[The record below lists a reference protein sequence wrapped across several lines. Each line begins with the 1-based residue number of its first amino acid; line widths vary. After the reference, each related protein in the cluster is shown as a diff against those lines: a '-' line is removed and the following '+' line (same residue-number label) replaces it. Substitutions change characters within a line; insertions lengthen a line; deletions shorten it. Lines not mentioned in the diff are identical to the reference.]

1 MVTDP
6 SVYHWTIADQTSPPH
21 KIFDRHATL
30 SSAQI
35 INYRVT
41 LDEKWLV
48 LIGISGNTTNPSA
61 FEVKGTM
68 QFNV

>member
-1 MVTDP
+1 MVTDT
-6 SVYHWTIADQTSPPH
+6 SVYHWTIADQTSPPQ

-30 SSAQI
+30 SGAQI

-41 LDEKWLV
+41 LDEKWLA